1 MNVSSHRV
9 NLIKI
14 PLLFL
19 ILSIVLITMGI
30 SCGGSAEEGGYDPN
44 YKPAGGETSTL
55 GGNRG
60 ASTGNA
66 FFDPTKKKE
75 PSADGTL
82 SSTLAA
88 KCELDSGNM
97 KILCVAHRTSMK
109 SVLQWAEDHTN
120 KQSDQGIFEFAI
132 TNPTKSE
139 IIVKLEECINTTCNQ
154 IEALVD
160 VSSVA
165 P

>member
-1 MNVSSHRV
+1 MRRFI
-9 NLIKI
+9 LIAL
-14 PLLFL
+14 PL
-19 ILSIVLITMGI
+19 IIVFSAVLI
-30 SCGGSAEEGGYDPN
+30 SCGGEEGGYDPN
-44 YKPAGGETSTL
+44 YKPAKSSMPSSGNL
-55 GGNRG
+55 G
-60 ASTGNA
+60 AKTGNA

>member
-1 MNVSSHRV
+1 MKRFI
-9 NLIKI
+9 LIAL
-14 PLLFL
+14 PLIIVF
-19 ILSIVLITMGI
+19 SAVLIR
-30 SCGGSAEEGGYDPN
+30 SGGEEGGYDPN

>member
-1 MNVSSHRV
+1 MRRFI
-9 NLIKI
+9 LIAL
-14 PLLFL
+14 PLV
-19 ILSIVLITMGI
+19 IVFSAVLI
-30 SCGGSAEEGGYDPN
+30 SCGGEEGGYDPN

-120 KQSDQGIFEFAI
+120 IFI
-132 TNPTKSE
+132 LK
-139 IIVKLEECINTTCNQ
+139 KLTLTDFGVNIFFYEK
-154 IEALVD
+154 
-160 VSSVA
+160 
-165 P
+165 

>member
-1 MNVSSHRV
+1 MKRFI
-9 NLIKI
+9 LIAL
-14 PLLFL
+14 PL
-19 ILSIVLITMGI
+19 IIVFSAVLI
-30 SCGGSAEEGGYDPN
+30 SCGGEEGGYDPN

>member
-1 MNVSSHRV
+1 MKRFI
-9 NLIKI
+9 LIAL
-14 PLLFL
+14 PL
-19 ILSIVLITMGI
+19 IIVFSAVLI
-30 SCGGSAEEGGYDPN
+30 SCGGEEGGYDPN

-75 PSADGTL
+75 PSADGAL
-82 SSTLAA
+82 ASKLAA

-109 SVLQWAEDHTN
+109 SVLHWAEDQTN
-120 KQSDQGIFEFAI
+120 KESDQGIFEFAI
-132 TNPTKSE
+132 SNPTKSE

>member
-1 MNVSSHRV
+1 MKRFI
-9 NLIKI
+9 LIAL
-14 PLLFL
+14 PLV
-19 ILSIVLITMGI
+19 IVFSGVLI
-30 SCGGSAEEGGYDPN
+30 SCGGGGEGGYDPN

-60 ASTGNA
+60 ASTGNT
-66 FFDPTKKKE
+66 FFDPTKKKD

-82 SSTLAA
+82 ASKLAA
-88 KCELDSGNM
+88 KCELDSGNIN
-97 KILCVAHRTSMK
+97 ILCVAHRTSMK
-109 SVLQWAEDHTN
+109 SVLQWTEDHTN
-120 KQSDQGIFEFAI
+120 QESDQGIFEFAI
-132 TNPTKSE
+132 TNPTNSQ
-139 IIVKLEECINTTCNQ
+139 ITVKLEECINTTCNQ

>member
-1 MNVSSHRV
+1 
-9 NLIKI
+9 
-14 PLLFL
+14 
-19 ILSIVLITMGI
+19 
-30 SCGGSAEEGGYDPN
+30 
-44 YKPAGGETSTL
+44 
-55 GGNRG
+55 
-60 ASTGNA
+60 
-66 FFDPTKKKE
+66 
-75 PSADGTL
+75 
-82 SSTLAA
+82 
-88 KCELDSGNM
+88 M

>member
-1 MNVSSHRV
+1 MRRFI
-9 NLIKI
+9 LIAL
-14 PLLFL
+14 PL
-19 ILSIVLITMGI
+19 IIVFSAVLI
-30 SCGGSAEEGGYDPN
+30 SCGGEEGGYDPN

-132 TNPTKSE
+132 TNPSKSE

>member
-1 MNVSSHRV
+1 MRRFI
-9 NLIKI
+9 LIAL
-14 PLLFL
+14 PL
-19 ILSIVLITMGI
+19 IIVFSAVLI
-30 SCGGSAEEGGYDPN
+30 SCGGEEGGYDPN

>member
-1 MNVSSHRV
+1 MKRFI
-9 NLIKI
+9 LIAL
-14 PLLFL
+14 PL
-19 ILSIVLITMGI
+19 IIVFSAVLI
-30 SCGGSAEEGGYDPN
+30 SCGGEEGGYDPN

-132 TNPTKSE
+132 TNPAKSE

>member
-1 MNVSSHRV
+1 MRRFI
-9 NLIKI
+9 LIAL
-14 PLLFL
+14 PL
-19 ILSIVLITMGI
+19 IIVFSAVLI
-30 SCGGSAEEGGYDPN
+30 SCGGEEGGYDPN

-120 KQSDQGIFEFAI
+120 KQSDQGSFEFAI

>member
-1 MNVSSHRV
+1 MTRFI
-9 NLIKI
+9 LIALPFI
-14 PLLFL
+14 
-19 ILSIVLITMGI
+19 IVFSGVLI
-30 SCGGSAEEGGYDPN
+30 SCGGGEEGEYDPN

-66 FFDPTKKKE
+66 FFDPAKKKE

-82 SSTLAA
+82 ATKLAV

-97 KILCVAHRTSMK
+97 NILCEAQRTSMK
-109 SVLQWAEDHTN
+109 SVLKWSEDHSN
-120 KQSDQGIFEFAI
+120 QESDQGLFEFTI
-132 TNPTKSE
+132 SNPTKSE
-139 IIVKLEECINTTCNQ
+139 IIVNLEECINTTCNE
-154 IEALVD
+154 IEASVD